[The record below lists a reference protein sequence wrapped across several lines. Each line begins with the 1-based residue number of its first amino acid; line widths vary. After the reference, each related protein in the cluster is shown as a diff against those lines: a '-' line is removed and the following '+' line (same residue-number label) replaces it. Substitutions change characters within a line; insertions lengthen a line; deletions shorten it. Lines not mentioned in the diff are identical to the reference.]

1 VQVQVTAT
9 REGLLQAILN
19 LESNDPQR
27 PTVSIPVQARGVLG
41 GGAEVVKIEMTYD
54 NGTDNVFDD
63 DVRNVDMTLEH
74 PFGYVCNKQTPNPM
88 NWGNYGT
95 ASWLAF
101 APKEEPERII
111 LADSRQDGTY
121 RVMVSYQEDCA
132 SIPTGL
138 LAGILGISVEALI
151 GYLSGGVIP
160 VNGGDISDIIEN
172 ICLDKSSSAVTIKVF
187 INGMLVQERN
197 ATLGRKGDT
206 TYVLDLIRQNSLF
219 RVQ

>member
-1 VQVQVTAT
+1 
-9 REGLLQAILN
+9 
-19 LESNDPQR
+19 
-27 PTVSIPVQARGVLG
+27 
-41 GGAEVVKIEMTYD
+41 VKIEMTYD